1 MTRTERATSLRAILK
16 DRSEPR
22 NAMGKEFIKGGAGPH
37 NWGSLVDEREL
48 EEAALEDAEQ
58 REQGQETDTA
68 EPTAG
73 RKASVSMSP
82 EERQK
87 ALNFRKNAFK
97 SPNVDLASIARTS
110 GAVSHSPT
118 DTTAVTS
125 DADPTR
131 TP

>member
-1 MTRTERATSLRAILK
+1 
-16 DRSEPR
+16 
-22 NAMGKEFIKGGAGPH
+22 MGKEFIKGGAGPH

-58 REQGQETDTA
+58 REQGQEAKTETA
-68 EPTAG
+68 EPTTG

-87 ALNFRKNAFK
+87 ALSFRKNAFK

-125 DADPTR
+125 DADTTR